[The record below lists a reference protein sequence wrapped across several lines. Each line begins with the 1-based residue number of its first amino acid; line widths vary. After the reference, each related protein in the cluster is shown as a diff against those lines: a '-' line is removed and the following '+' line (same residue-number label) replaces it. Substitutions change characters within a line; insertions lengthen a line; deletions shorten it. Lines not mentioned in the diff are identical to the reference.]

1 MVRKPSHG
9 DDAGAGNGG
18 AESNKERKGLWSPEE
33 DERLFTQITYHGVST
48 WSSFLSFMICSYTAS
63 INVECSGLRRSGKSC
78 RLRWMN
84 YLRPDLKKEPISK
97 REEELIVSLQ
107 RSLGNRWSTIAARMP
122 GRTDN
127 EIKNYWNS
135 RIRKRLNAA
144 AKAEVAAGTEPPPP
158 PPAAE
163 KKVEEVEPINN
174 GGTEVGPMP
183 IPARFPVF
191 ECQLV
196 DAGGGGGGGCISSD
210 GSGESTPST
219 TTSTQ
224 QNSGDDSEASV
235 DESNMI
241 HCLSFDD
248 LDYPAADFLVDL
260 PGAMDAWE
268 SELYPANSTSSL
280 Y

>member
-9 DDAGAGNGG
+9 DSIKED
-18 AESNKERKGLWSPEE
+18 NKERKGLWSPEE

-48 WSSFLSFMICSYTAS
+48 WSSVAQLA
-63 INVECSGLRRSGKSC
+63 GLRRSGKSC

-97 REEELIVSLQ
+97 REEEIIISLQ
-107 RSLGNRWSTIAARMP
+107 RSLGNRWSTIAASMP

-135 RIRKRLNAA
+135 RIRKRLSAA
-144 AKAEVAAGTEPPPP
+144 AKAGGGGGSGASTEAA

-163 KKVEEVEPINN
+163 EKVKPEPTNA
-174 GGTEVGPMP
+174 TTAAAAPPADMP

-191 ECQLV
+191 SCQLL
-196 DAGGGGGGGCISSD
+196 D
-210 GSGESTPST
+210 GDVGGESTPST
-219 TTSTQ
+219 TSSTQ
-224 QNSGDDSEASV
+224 QNSGEESEASV
-235 DESNMI
+235 ADSNMI
-241 HCLSFDD
+241 HFLSFDD
-248 LDYPAADFLVDL
+248 LDYPADFLVDV

>member
-9 DDAGAGNGG
+9 DTAGAGNGG
-18 AESNKERKGLWSPEE
+18 TEATKERKGLWSPEE
-33 DERLFTQITYHGVST
+33 DERLFAQITYHGVST
-48 WSSFLSFMICSYTAS
+48 WSSVAQLA
-63 INVECSGLRRSGKSC
+63 GLRRSGKSC

-97 REEELIVSLQ
+97 REEEIIISLQ
-107 RSLGNRWSTIAARMP
+107 RSLGNRWSAIAARMP

-144 AKAEVAAGTEPPPP
+144 AKSGGGGGDGGSSSSTEPAA
-158 PPAAE
+158 PAAE
-163 KKVEEVEPINN
+163 EKAEAELTNAA
-174 GGTEVGPMP
+174 TEAAPLP
-183 IPARFPVF
+183 IPARFPMF
-191 ECQLV
+191 ACQVL
-196 DAGGGGGGGCISSD
+196 DGAGDGGS
-210 GSGESTPST
+210 ESTPSS

-224 QNSGDDSEASV
+224 QNSGDESEASV
-235 DESNMI
+235 GDSDTI
-241 HCLSFDD
+241 HFLSFDD
-248 LDYPAADFLVDL
+248 LDYPADFLVDV

-268 SELYPANSTSSL
+268 SELYPANPMSSSL

>member
-1 MVRKPSHG
+1 MVRKPSHV

-48 WSSFLSFMICSYTAS
+48 WSS
-63 INVECSGLRRSGKSC
+63 SC

-84 YLRPDLKKEPISK
+84 YLRPDLKKEPITK

-144 AKAEVAAGTEPPPP
+144 AKQAEVAAGTEPPPP
-158 PPAAE
+158 PPPAAE
-163 KKVEEVEPINN
+163 KKVVEVEPVNN
-174 GGTEVGPMP
+174 GGTEAGPMP

-196 DAGGGGGGGCISSD
+196 DAGGGGGGGCISSA
-210 GSGESTPST
+210 GSGESTPSTT

-235 DESNMI
+235 GESNMI
-241 HCLSFDD
+241 HFLSFDD
-248 LDYPAADFLVDL
+248 LDYPAGDFLVDL